1 MCLTCGLVYV
11 GVDLKS
17 MTSTAGSDRD
27 LTVHQTS
34 ASEQVN
40 VQLPFKQ
47 PTKTQ
52 IFRCRCRTHLLP
64 ECLPFTVTSTE
75 LYVSCF

>member
-47 PTKTQ
+47 PT
-52 IFRCRCRTHLLP
+52 
-64 ECLPFTVTSTE
+64 
-75 LYVSCF
+75 